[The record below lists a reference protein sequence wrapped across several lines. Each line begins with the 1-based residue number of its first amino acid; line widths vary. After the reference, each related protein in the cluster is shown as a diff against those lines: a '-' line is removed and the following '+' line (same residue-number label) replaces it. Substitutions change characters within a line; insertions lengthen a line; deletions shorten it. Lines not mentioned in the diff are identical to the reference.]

1 MKPESKTFVLAVG
14 VSIIG
19 LVFVLNIMYSGAL
32 LQPMRRWWQTRQ
44 PPVLATQTGT
54 SPQNFIHIL
63 PALISAFESDEVPEA
78 DTTSVGG
85 NPPTGG
91 GTTNPGGTNAPIDSG
106 TLPTGTVDASQVVDV
121 QGIEVH
127 QSIAGTVNAMLTAA
141 RGAGIN
147 LSGWGWRDPETQIEL
162 RKQNCGTSNYAIY
175 QMPSG
180 QCSPPTAI
188 PGTSNHERGLAI
200 DFVCDNTGDTVRGY
214 DECFAWLSANAGAY
228 GFYNLPSESWHWS
241 VDGH

>member
-1 MKPESKTFVLAVG
+1 MKPENKTFALTVVVSAVG
-14 VSIIG
+14 
-19 LVFVLNIMYSGAL
+19 LLFVLNIVSGGAL
-32 LQPMRRWWQTRQ
+32 LKPLRNRWLAYNSK
-44 PPVLATQTGT
+44 PVLAAQTGT
-54 SPQNFIHIL
+54 PPQNFIHLL
-63 PALISAFESDEVPEA
+63 PAIISAFENDGVPEA
-78 DTTSVGG
+78 DTTSGAGG
-85 NPPTGG
+85 GGTPTTGG
-91 GTTNPGGTNAPIDSG
+91 GSGSPISDTGS
-106 TLPTGTVDASQVVDV
+106 LPTGTVDASQVVSV

-127 QSIAGTVNAMLTAA
+127 QSIAGTVNNMISAA
-141 RGAGIN
+141 RNAGVN
-147 LSGWGWRDPETQIEL
+147 LSGWGWRDPQTQIDL

-200 DFVCDNTGDTVRGY
+200 DFVCDNTGDTVRSY
-214 DECFAWLSANAGAY
+214 DTCFAWLSANAATY